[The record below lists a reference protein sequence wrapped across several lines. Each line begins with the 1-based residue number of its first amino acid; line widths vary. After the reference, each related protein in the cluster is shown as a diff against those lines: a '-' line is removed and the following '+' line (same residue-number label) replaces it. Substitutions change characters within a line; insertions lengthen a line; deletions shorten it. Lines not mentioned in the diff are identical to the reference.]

1 VPDIDTFTSGK
12 KSGDCIAFFHYEQRV
27 DPGATEREG
36 HPVWVDIPYVRIIS
50 PGNDKEIVNR
60 AVQEKDK
67 QRWPE
72 RWAAFSAGE
81 KIELDGTPIKEW
93 PQIGKAQAATLES
106 MKIFTVEQLSEV
118 SDQSISTLGMG
129 MMDLKNKARA
139 WVEWQAGEAS
149 VQKYAQRNRRL
160 EEKNQAL
167 ENEVAA
173 LKDQLMELSA
183 KTEQKAEKKVSAKK

>member
-1 VPDIDTFTSGK
+1 
-12 KSGDCIAFFHYEQRV
+12 
-27 DPGATEREG
+27 
-36 HPVWVDIPYVRIIS
+36 
-50 PGNDKEIVNR
+50 
-60 AVQEKDK
+60 
-67 QRWPE
+67 
-72 RWAAFSAGE
+72 
-81 KIELDGTPIKEW
+81 
-93 PQIGKAQAATLES
+93 
-106 MKIFTVEQLSEV
+106 
-118 SDQSISTLGMG
+118 
-129 MMDLKNKARA
+129 MDLKNKARA